1 MLGTDTVSRK
11 GSTFR
16 PMDTEAKD
24 KDIEATSHYD
34 HLQTGIQYALPLTNQ
49 EPEYATPIIERHSFR
64 KDPFLPDPSYCVPG
78 VVLNKSPSFRVVEG
92 SNWRN
97 VIGGLAGSNQMP
109 HVKTDR
115 GNYPEDI
122 YDSPKIQKP
131 IVQNGSCSEYQ
142 RPQIKSPVHECYST
156 PRDCV
161 RLPFSGLRPD
171 PEGSSSDG
179 SWEEPHCDVPGL
191 PDSTKPPPD
200 SNLFVHE
207 GQLVCAVFSDAIS
220 LCNYNLFLYIYM
232 MYFVLTSRFFFYCP
246 VCSQFIPYGHKLWM
260 WARFSCI
267 LQCDH
272 HLNFLRLGFE
282 HP

>member
-24 KDIEATSHYD
+24 KDIEAASHYD

-49 EPEYATPIIERHSFR
+49 EPEYATPIIERHAFR
-64 KDPFLPDPSYCVPG
+64 KEPFFPDPSYCVPG
-78 VVLNKSPSFRVVEG
+78 VVLNKSPSFRAVEG
-92 SNWRN
+92 SNWRK

-142 RPQIKSPVHECYST
+142 RPQIKSPVQECYST

-179 SWEEPHCDVPGL
+179 S
-191 PDSTKPPPD
+191 
-200 SNLFVHE
+200 
-207 GQLVCAVFSDAIS
+207 
-220 LCNYNLFLYIYM
+220 
-232 MYFVLTSRFFFYCP
+232 
-246 VCSQFIPYGHKLWM
+246 
-260 WARFSCI
+260 
-267 LQCDH
+267 
-272 HLNFLRLGFE
+272 
-282 HP
+282 

>member
-78 VVLNKSPSFRVVEG
+78 VVLNKSPSFRAVEG

-156 PRDCV
+156 PRD
-161 RLPFSGLRPD
+161 LRPD
-171 PEGSSSDG
+171 CLSPDSDRTRR
-179 SWEEPHCDVPGL
+179 EAAPMEAEKNPHCDVPGL

-207 GQLVCAVFSDAIS
+207 GQLVFAVFFG
-220 LCNYNLFLYIYM
+220 CHQ
-232 MYFVLTSRFFFYCP
+232 FV
-246 VCSQFIPYGHKLWM
+246 
-260 WARFSCI
+260 
-267 LQCDH
+267 
-272 HLNFLRLGFE
+272 
-282 HP
+282 

>member
-1 MLGTDTVSRK
+1 
-11 GSTFR
+11 
-16 PMDTEAKD
+16 
-24 KDIEATSHYD
+24 
-34 HLQTGIQYALPLTNQ
+34 
-49 EPEYATPIIERHSFR
+49 
-64 KDPFLPDPSYCVPG
+64 
-78 VVLNKSPSFRVVEG
+78 
-92 SNWRN
+92 
-97 VIGGLAGSNQMP
+97 MP

-161 RLPFSGLRPD
+161 RLPFSRLRPD

-207 GQLVCAVFSDAIS
+207 GQLVFAVFSDAIS
-220 LCNYNLFLYIYM
+220 PCNYNLFLYIYDVFCLDIKISFFIVL
-232 MYFVLTSRFFFYCP
+232 FVPSSFPMDTNCECEPDFHVFYN
-246 VCSQFIPYGHKLWM
+246 VTIISIF
-260 WARFSCI
+260 
-267 LQCDH
+267 
-272 HLNFLRLGFE
+272 GFE